1 MIFATFWIFFV
12 IFATFFQKINYF
24 SGICLSFLAIRSQET
39 GGRSRETG
47 GRRQEIISI
56 YSSDT
61 PHPTPHTP
69 HPTPHTPHPTP
80 HTLPPPKSFLPQT
93 QLSIRIWPKQPD
105 SKQRKT
111 NGRYRF

>member
-1 MIFATFWIFFV
+1 MPQFFSY
-12 IFATFFQKINYF
+12 QE
-24 SGICLSFLAIRSQET
+24 SGD
-39 GGRSRETG
+39 
-47 GRRQEIISI
+47 RRQEIGDRRLFLFIL
-56 YSSDT
+56 
-61 PHPTPHTP
+61 
-69 HPTPHTPHPTP
+69 PTPHTPHPTP